1 MATGLSRK
9 PSRRNHEFSFHL
21 ISSSPF
27 GVFLCV
33 SCFSCTW
40 NSDKVP
46 GKLGGASAGDTDVS
60 ELHQTGCCNG
70 IRFKGV
76 RTLLCPRSRSC
87 TMRQATAQIHP
98 SEPDLI
104 PDLCSQIFPSDS
116 SSEFSNQISSCHP
129 PNKLQPQHL
138 YLTIESDGRGKRR
151 QLSLTTRQV
160 AALALFSWST

>member
-27 GVFLCV
+27 GVFLSV

-40 NSDKVP
+40 NSAKVP
-46 GKLGGASAGDTDVS
+46 GKLGGASAGDTRCSRITPDWLLQWYSVQRCS
-60 ELHQTGCCNG
+60 HLIVFQKQILHHA
-70 IRFKGV
+70 
-76 RTLLCPRSRSC
+76 S
-87 TMRQATAQIHP
+87 ATAQIHP

-116 SSEFSNQISSCHP
+116 SSEFSYQISSCHP
-129 PNKLQPQHL
+129 PTNFNHS
-138 YLTIESDGRGKRR
+138 ICI
-151 QLSLTTRQV
+151 
-160 AALALFSWST
+160 